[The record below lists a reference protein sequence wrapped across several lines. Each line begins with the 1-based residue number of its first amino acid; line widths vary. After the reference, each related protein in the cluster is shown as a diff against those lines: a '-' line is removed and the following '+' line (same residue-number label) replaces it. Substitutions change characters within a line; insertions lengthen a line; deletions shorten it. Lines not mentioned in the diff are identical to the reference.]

1 MPRSYLRT
9 EGASNHFRRGRR
21 RGGPPTAPPR
31 LTDVTDLTVTERVA
45 EVERAI
51 LDRAPEHKI
60 DPTLDRVREL
70 LDLLGSPQRTAP
82 MVQVAGTN
90 GKTTTTRMI
99 EALLRAFGL
108 RTGRFTSPHLH
119 SMRER
124 IAFDGEAIDDERFLA
139 TYDDIAPY
147 LELVDSRHEVP
158 LSFFEVLTAMAFA
171 AFADAPVDVA
181 VVEVGLGGT
190 WDSTNVADAQ
200 VAVVTPISIDHVR
213 FLGHTVGEIAGEK
226 AGILKPGSYGVL
238 AQQPVEA
245 AEVLLRRSVEVDAIV
260 AREGLEFGVLS
271 RSLALG
277 GQLLSLRG
285 LAGADEEIFLPLLG
299 AHQAHNA
306 VVALAAVEA
315 FLGGGHVERGP
326 LDVDLVRAGFASVTS
341 PGRLEVVRRS
351 PTVLL
356 DAAHN
361 PSGAAATARAIDED
375 FDFTRLVGVVAA
387 MADKDVR
394 GILEPFEPLLAEIVV
409 TEAASARA
417 MPVDELAAIAVE
429 VFGSDRVEVV
439 PRLDDALDTAIGLAE
454 EEGAMGGAGVLVTG
468 SVYTVAEA
476 RTLLGGRA

>member
-1 MPRSYLRT
+1 M
-9 EGASNHFRRGRR
+9 
-21 RGGPPTAPPR
+21 
-31 LTDVTDLTVTERVA
+31 TERVA

-51 LDRAPEHKI
+51 LARAPEHKI
-60 DPTLDRVREL
+60 DPTLDRVRDL
-70 LDLLGSPQRTAP
+70 LELLGSPQQTAP
-82 MVQVAGTN
+82 MVHVAGTN

-124 IAFDGEAIDDERFLA
+124 IAFDGRSIDDERFLA
-139 TYDDIAPY
+139 TYDDVALY
-147 LELVDSRHEVP
+147 LDLVDSRHEVP

-171 AFADAPVDVA
+171 AFSDAPVDVS

-213 FLGHTVGEIAGEK
+213 FLGHTVEEIAAGK

-260 AREGLEFGVLS
+260 AREGLEFGVMS
-271 RSLALG
+271 RTLALG

-285 LAGADEEIFLPLLG
+285 LAGEYDEIFLPLLG

-306 VVALAAVEA
+306 AVALASVEA
-315 FLGGGHVERGP
+315 FLGGSHVERGR
-326 LDVDLVRAGFASVTS
+326 LDLDLVRAGFAGVTS

-361 PSGAAATARAIDED
+361 PSGAAATAQALEDD
-375 FDFTRLVGVVAA
+375 FDFTRLIGVVSV

-394 GILEPFEPLLAEIVV
+394 GILAPFEPVLAEIVV
-409 TEAASARA
+409 TEVASSRA
-417 MPVDELAAIAVE
+417 MPVDDLASIAVE
-429 VFGSDRVEVV
+429 LFGADRVVVV
-439 PRLDDALDTAIGLAE
+439 PRLDDALDTAVGLAE

-468 SVYTVAEA
+468 SIYTVAEA
-476 RTLLGGRA
+476 RTLLGRSTS